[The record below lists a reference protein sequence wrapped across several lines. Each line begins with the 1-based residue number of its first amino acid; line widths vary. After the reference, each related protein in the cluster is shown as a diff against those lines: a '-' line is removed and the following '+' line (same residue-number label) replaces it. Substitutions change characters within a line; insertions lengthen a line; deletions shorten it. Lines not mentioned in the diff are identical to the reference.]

1 MANLEEK
8 ANEEEKKK
16 ATTPPRTKML
26 LDRELSWPQ
35 LAAASVSAVMLPLI
49 LHRIFFHKKAHR
61 HSSLASSGSLDD
73 YITKVRTLGD
83 WMATPHVAVTRPNTL
98 LAATCVFAV

>member
-1 MANLEEK
+1 
-8 ANEEEKKK
+8 
-16 ATTPPRTKML
+16 ML

-61 HSSLASSGSLDD
+61 HSSPASSGSLED
-73 YITKVRTLGD
+73 YITKVRTDGN
-83 WMATPHVAVTRPNTL
+83 WMSIICGCLPLVLTL
-98 LAATCVFAV
+98 FSLSGVCAL